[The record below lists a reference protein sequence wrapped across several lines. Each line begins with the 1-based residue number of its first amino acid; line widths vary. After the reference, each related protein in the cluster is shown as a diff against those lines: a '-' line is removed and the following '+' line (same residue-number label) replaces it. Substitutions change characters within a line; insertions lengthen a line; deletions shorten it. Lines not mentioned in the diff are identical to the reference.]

1 MWRGVWCVVRGVW
14 CVVCGVWC
22 FRSIISTPLQFQET
36 NREDKLSIIQDTLQ
50 SVMTT
55 CLRCNVTYS
64 TGPLFSCLG
73 IESKNTVVFQAEVVY
88 TYTTL
93 SSVTPLSLL
102 SSWVSTHP
110 FIVVNHHRL
119 QVNGACQPE
128 SPSLDTRPQCTAIGG
143 VPSTYLPLAITIPVI
158 VCGVLLMLAL
168 CATIILVVV
177 CVKRKARRRLVDACM
192 QSWKTGMSS

>member
-1 MWRGVWCVVRGVW
+1 M
-14 CVVCGVWC
+14 VCDVWC
-22 FRSIISTPLQFQET
+22 FHSIISTLLQFQET
-36 NREDKLSIIQDTLQ
+36 NTEDKLSIIQDTLQ

-73 IESKNTVVFQAEVVY
+73 IESENMVVFRTEVVY

-119 QVNGACQPE
+119 YVNGACQVE
-128 SPSLDTRPQCTAIGG
+128 SPSLDTVPQCTPNGQ
-143 VPSTYLPLAITIPVI
+143 VPPTSLPLTIIIPVSA
-158 VCGVLLMLAL
+158 CGVLLMLAL

-177 CVKRKARRRLVDACM
+177 CAKRKARRRLADTCM
-192 QSWKTGMSS
+192 QSWKNGHEF